1 MYNYSYFMNLTCSR
15 RATTFDVAMIDQI
28 KKACSKANGS
38 TNSIRFG
45 RKFSYTRQIDNET
58 IQILLE
64 SKTPVENPQRSV
76 SSSISRSL
84 VKICPKEIIE
94 KMQYNGSI
102 LAATFA
108 AEELP
113 DDKKALTPSDIIQ
126 EVVDVFL
133 IQTGLKNADKEDK
146 ALADET
152 AIKIRGII
160 EAYKEKTHVLND

>member
-1 MYNYSYFMNLTCSR
+1 MYNYTYLMNLTCSR
-15 RATTFDVAMIDQI
+15 RSTGFDDSMIELIQ
-28 KKACSKANGS
+28 KACSKANGS

-45 RKFSYTRQIDNET
+45 RNFTYSKQIDNET
-58 IQILLE
+58 IQVLLQ

-102 LAATFA
+102 LAATI

-113 DDKKALTPSDIIQ
+113 DDKKVLTPSDIIH
-126 EVVDVFL
+126 EVVDIFL
-133 IQTGLKNADKEDK
+133 IQTGLKNADKEGK
-146 ALADET
+146 TLADET
-152 AIKIRGII
+152 ALMIREII
-160 EAYKEKTHVLND
+160 DKYQEKSHIRKD

>member
-1 MYNYSYFMNLTCSR
+1 MFNYSYLMNLTCSR
-15 RATTFDVAMIDQI
+15 RSTTFDASMIEQI
-28 KKACSKANGS
+28 QKACSKANGS

-45 RKFSYTRQIDNET
+45 RKFSYTKQIDSET
-58 IQILLE
+58 IQILLQ

-94 KMQYNGSI
+94 KMQYNGSL

-108 AEELP
+108 EEYP
-113 DDKKALTPSDIIQ
+113 DDRKVLTPSDIIQ

-146 ALADET
+146 ALAEET
-152 AIKIRGII
+152 ALKIRGII
-160 EAYKEKTHVLND
+160 EEYQEITHVRKD